1 MSILQL
7 IIFQKKWKIKE
18 YKDLKKLKMK
28 KGPNI
33 DKSDLKQKVLI
44 KQSINHKI
52 ERLKVLIVKL
62 KAKFQN
68 YQSSSKNQRIPLL
81 KNLIFQNQMQLIT
94 INRHQIKAPY

>member
-44 KQSINHKI
+44 K
-52 ERLKVLIVKL
+52 
-62 KAKFQN
+62 
-68 YQSSSKNQRIPLL
+68 
-81 KNLIFQNQMQLIT
+81 
-94 INRHQIKAPY
+94 